1 MSQLVT
7 TTTAESIATI
17 VMDDGKANVM
27 SVAMQSALHEA
38 LDSAQS
44 ANAVVVLTSGR
55 KMFSGGFD
63 LSVIAGAD
71 QAMADMLTGGFE
83 LSARLLAFPT
93 PVVMASPGHCVAMG
107 AFLFLSGDYLI
118 GANGPF
124 KYVTNEV
131 AIGMTMPR
139 APLEVMRNRLTP
151 AALTRA
157 ALLAEVFTPETAVAA
172 GFVDQIVEPDELASA
187 AQSAAARFAT
197 LNMTAHRL
205 SKLRARGP
213 MLKALHEG
221 IAGDAAEIAEL
232 MAAVASKA

>member
-1 MSQLVT
+1 VSTLVQT
-7 TTTAESIATI
+7 TISDSIATI

-27 SVAMQSALHEA
+27 SEAMQGALHGA
-38 LDSAQS
+38 LDEAQS
-44 ANAVVVLTSGR
+44 AGAVVVLTSGR

-118 GANGPF
+118 GASGPF

-151 AALTRA
+151 AGLTRA
-157 ALLAEVFTPETAVAA
+157 ALLSEVFTPDNGVAV
-172 GFVDQIVEPDELASA
+172 GFLDQVVEPDQLMATASE
-187 AQSAAARFAT
+187 AAARFVT

-213 MLKALHEG
+213 MLAALRAG
-221 IAGDAAEIAEL
+221 IDGDAAEIAEL
-232 MAAVASKA
+232 MAAAAAN